1 MTQVLLF
8 SQFTTMLDLLDEYIE
23 LRGWN
28 RYRIDGRGGHGANQD
43 EINEFNTAPFSE
55 DSKPHEKPHALSL
68 SLTVMPAHSRQHF
81 LAVDSS
87 RRRRLEPGW
96 C

>member
-55 DSKPHEKPHALSL
+55 DSKPQWKA
-68 SLTVMPAHSRQHF
+68 MNCAYR
-81 LAVDSS
+81 
-87 RRRRLEPGW
+87 
-96 C
+96 